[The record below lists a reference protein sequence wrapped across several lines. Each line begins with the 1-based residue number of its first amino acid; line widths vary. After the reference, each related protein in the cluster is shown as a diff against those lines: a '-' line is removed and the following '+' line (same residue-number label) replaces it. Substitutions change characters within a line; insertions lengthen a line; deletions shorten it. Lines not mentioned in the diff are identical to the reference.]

1 MEKYVEQRKYHYL
14 YKIENLVNGKYYY
27 GIHST
32 DNLEDGYMGSGT
44 YLKKAYDKY
53 GIENFK
59 KTILEF
65 LPDRTS
71 LLKRE
76 REIVNDYEIKNAACY
91 NVTLGGGSQYTFL
104 TFEEQQIKNRKS
116 WETRKLNENWKKEQF
131 CGYNNP
137 EFLGLCKQKYE
148 YNKEELIKWFTLTNV
163 PDGVIERLFNKK
175 CHEGKV
181 RDYYISQGW
190 LPAPIKTEKIR
201 YENGYKLKTF
211 FNKNVKNVLFINGSD
226 TKKHYNKLEEVIKFI
241 NDNTCSDS
249 KLVNY
254 NAYDCVNDLHFF
266 EKIGIIEKTGKT
278 LIIKNTG
285 KKGKA
290 ATGRKTLWTV
300 NIKHINCSL
309 VDEEL
314 NEYGYDVNGKLIQKG
329 RFQL

>member
-1 MEKYVEQRKYHYL
+1 MDYIRKMDEDNKSFKYTTVL
-14 YKIENLVNGKYYY
+14 YKMNDIQPFKT
-27 GIHST
+27 IK
-32 DNLEDGYMGSGT
+32 DGSGDDIV
-44 YLKKAYDKY
+44 LSK
-53 GIENFK
+53 
-59 KTILEF
+59 
-65 LPDRTS
+65 
-71 LLKRE
+71 
-76 REIVNDYEIKNAACY
+76 VNDYEIKNAACY
-91 NVTLGGGSQYTFL
+91 NVALGGGSQYTFL

-226 TKKHYNKLEEVIKFI
+226 TKKHYK
-241 NDNTCSDS
+241 DS
-249 KLVNY
+249 
-254 NAYDCVNDLHFF
+254 
-266 EKIGIIEKTGKT
+266 
-278 LIIKNTG
+278 
-285 KKGKA
+285 
-290 ATGRKTLWTV
+290 
-300 NIKHINCSL
+300 
-309 VDEEL
+309 
-314 NEYGYDVNGKLIQKG
+314 
-329 RFQL
+329 